1 MIRKVLIP
9 LSEEEVAPRFD
20 LAAEVLL
27 AELEEDGRIIQEK
40 VLILPEPSAERLCHM
55 VMTEHARTVICGGIE
70 EEVFD
75 YLTWKGITVIDDV
88 IGLASVVLRRH
99 ATGALKPG
107 EIVATDSSFRPR

>member
-27 AELEEDGRIIQEK
+27 VELEADGRILQEK

-55 VMTEHARTVICGGIE
+55 VMTERAHTVICGGIE

-99 ATGALKPG
+99 ATGGLKSG
-107 EIVATDSSFRPR
+107 EIVTNDSSSRPG

>member
-27 AELEEDGRIIQEK
+27 AELEEDGRIVQEK

-55 VMTEHARTVICGGIE
+55 VMTERAHTVICGGIE

-75 YLTWKGITVIDDV
+75 YLTWKGIAVIDDV
-88 IGLASVVLRRH
+88 IGLASVVLRRW
-99 ATGALKPG
+99 ADGRLKSG
-107 EIVATDSSFRPR
+107 DRVATNSSTKPN

>member
-27 AELEEDGRIIQEK
+27 AELEADGRIIQEK
-40 VLILPEPSAERLCHM
+40 VLILPEPSSERLCHM
-55 VMTEHARTVICGGIE
+55 VMTEHAHTMICGGIE

-99 ATGALKPG
+99 AAGRLMSG
-107 EIVATDSSFRPR
+107 EIVASDSSARPS